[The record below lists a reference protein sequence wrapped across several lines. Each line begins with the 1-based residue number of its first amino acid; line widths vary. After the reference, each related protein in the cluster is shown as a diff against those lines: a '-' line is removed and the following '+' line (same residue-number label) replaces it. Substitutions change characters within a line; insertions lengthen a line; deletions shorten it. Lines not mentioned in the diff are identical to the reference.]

1 MAYVFDSS
9 AIYALA
15 KSGRTLLLVNS
26 YTCGLAQYELGNT
39 LLTERRLMKLISETE
54 QRYLLT
60 AISRALG
67 FMLVRG
73 TRGDEQEIIDISIKY
88 GLSFYDAS
96 YVYMAK
102 SLGMVLVTEDNKLA
116 KKVKGYVETL
126 AAEELG

>member
-9 AIYALA
+9 AIYSLA

-26 YTCGLAQYELGNT
+26 YTCGLAQYELGNI
-39 LLTERRLMKLISETE
+39 LLTERHLIKLISESE
-54 QRYLLT
+54 QKYLLT
-60 AISRALG
+60 SISHALS
-67 FMLVRG
+67 FLLVRG
-73 TRGDEQEIIDISIKY
+73 TKGDEQEIIDISIKY

-102 SLGMVLVTEDNKLA
+102 SLGMTLVTEDSKLA

-126 AAEELG
+126 TAEELV